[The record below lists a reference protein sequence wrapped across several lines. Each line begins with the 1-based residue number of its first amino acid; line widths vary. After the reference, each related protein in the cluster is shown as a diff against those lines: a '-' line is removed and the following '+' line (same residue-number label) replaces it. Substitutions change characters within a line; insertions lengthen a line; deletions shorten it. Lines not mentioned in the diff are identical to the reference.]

1 MARKT
6 TLSEKRDKAV
16 CVVGLGYVGLPLAVA
31 LARQRLV
38 VGVDSDRH
46 RIAQLSKCE
55 DRSGEISSAELRRVR
70 IRKDAAAG
78 LVLSTDINDA
88 RDCSIFAVTAPTPLT
103 QDKRPDLSP
112 LVSAC
117 ESVGRVMKKG
127 ALVVIESTVFPG
139 VTREICAPALARS
152 SGLRFNRDFFCG
164 YSPERVSPGDK
175 ARGLADIPKLVSGS
189 TPAAARRVADLY
201 RPIVA
206 AGIVPIESMEIA
218 EAAKVFENT
227 QRDVNI
233 ALVNEFA
240 LICDSLGIDTG
251 KTLAAAASKWNFLP
265 FRPGLVGGHC
275 IGVDP
280 HYLTYKAE
288 LLGYRPDLILAA
300 RQINDGMAD
309 FVVDK
314 ALRLFARAGRKTRG
328 ARALILGWTFKE
340 NCPDDRNTQSAKIR
354 RGLLRCGFRVAV
366 CDPRADAAKARER
379 HGVRPLAK
387 WQNALKTPPDL
398 AIFAVAH
405 DEFRAIPAARLQGA
419 IVIDAQGIAPRADW
433 RL

>member
-6 TLSEKRDKAV
+6 TLSEKRDDAV

-31 LARQRLV
+31 LARERLV
-38 VGVDSDRH
+38 IGVDSDRQ
-46 RIAQLSKCE
+46 RIAQLNKCE

-88 RDCSIFAVTAPTPLT
+88 CDCSIFAVTAPTPLT

-117 ESVGRVMKKG
+117 ESVGRAMKKG

-189 TPAAARRVADLY
+189 TPAAARRVAICIARLS
-201 RPIVA
+201 PPESS
-206 AGIVPIESMEIA
+206 PIESMEIA

-314 ALRLFARAGRKTRG
+314 ALRLFARAGRK
-328 ARALILGWTFKE
+328 
-340 NCPDDRNTQSAKIR
+340 
-354 RGLLRCGFRVAV
+354 
-366 CDPRADAAKARER
+366 
-379 HGVRPLAK
+379 
-387 WQNALKTPPDL
+387 
-398 AIFAVAH
+398 
-405 DEFRAIPAARLQGA
+405 PAARG
-419 IVIDAQGIAPRADW
+419 R
-433 RL
+433 